1 MVLAAPAAPRPPAT
15 STRGFAIAAA
25 LTLGFGGIVVPVL
38 GWIVGVVLVCLS
50 PLWKAWE
57 NAVAILVP
65 LVFVTL
71 SAVITAS
78 MSFASGEATGGL
90 MSGTGVPPVDPNPLL
105 PAWYDLFWVSGLA
118 LAVLLVPASGLWLL
132 WRLRGRV
139 AAA

>member
-1 MVLAAPAAPRPPAT
+1 M
-15 STRGFAIAAA
+15 
-25 LTLGFGGIVVPVL
+25 PVL